1 MSILR
6 QLSLRCTSGHIAD
19 VCDDFGIPSKCSDN
33 LSWHANVYAFFTFFI
48 NLICVLSAKIQE
60 EIGHVIGRHRS
71 PCMQDRSRMPYMN
84 AVLHEIQRYIDLIPV
99 NLPHAVTRDIK
110 FRNYVI
116 PKVRDISPTLT
127 LVLLKF
133 PCSHYW
139 LSPLPIQDEKGAKLI
154 YVAG

>member
-1 MSILR
+1 MC
-6 QLSLRCTSGHIAD
+6 QYYGNSLRCTSGHRAD
-19 VCDDFGIPSKCSDN
+19 VYDDVGIPSKCSDN
-33 LSWHANVYAFFTFFI
+33 LSWYANVYAFFTFFI
-48 NLICVLSAKIQE
+48 SLICVLSAKIQE

-84 AVLHEIQRYIDLIPV
+84 AVLHEIQRYIDLVPV
-99 NLPHAVTRDIK
+99 NLPHAVTCDIK

-133 PCSHYW
+133 ACSHYW
-139 LSPLPIQDEKGAKLI
+139 LSLLPIQDEKGAKLI
-154 YVAG
+154 YVAA